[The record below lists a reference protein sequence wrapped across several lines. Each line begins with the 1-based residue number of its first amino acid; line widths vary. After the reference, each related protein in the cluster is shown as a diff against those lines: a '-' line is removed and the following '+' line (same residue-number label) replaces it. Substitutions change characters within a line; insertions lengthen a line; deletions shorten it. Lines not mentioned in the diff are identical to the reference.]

1 MMSDTT
7 KRLGSLVSNVRRG
20 REFDFK
26 VDRAMACYQQCVKR
40 VDHTI
45 SQLKKRLAV
54 QEQQQVLELER
65 RRREEAEE
73 IARQRVEEKRLEKEK
88 QQPLKKAILLKP
100 TNGFTNLGKEVLV
113 EAADGAKYSG
123 IFTACSPEFDIGLRH
138 AYEITT
144 GNMANLL
151 PKKEEMTT
159 KMLFKFSDIVAMSAL
174 MSEEKVIR
182 GFATDRDYHIKQQN
196 GRLGDEEHELHE
208 WSGDEDGED
217 IEAIEHMPDQRQRYQ
232 RNNGWNVEEMF
243 NTNSQMGVQSTY
255 EEDLRQYT
263 TAFTKKSE
271 SNGSSSLE
279 GHEERHIEDR
289 RRADQIA
296 REIESSQQS
305 KFNARLENDDDERD
319 LDKPTTEDDFE
330 MQSKRGGG
338 VGGPRGGY
346 NMRGQR
352 NGAGGPPMGN
362 RRTTEI
368 KAVKPPFFTWSV
380 STANCGGATSP
391 TLRRPVTVTVRY
403 PSHTHANSPGVRGIG
418 PMRYDPRGGRPSAQE
433 LQDSFNEG
441 NPRRD
446 PSQGQSPRTYENKT
460 QSQSSKILLEPRSSA
475 SPRGTPTD
483 GAKAQPGAAARRADG
498 LRGWNQEFNN
508 NYRPEGKTDTP
519 RDSPARTVPAVPS
532 SNAWARG
539 PPTSVTNVHNSQ
551 QATPTPAS
559 PSHAAG
565 TSAAEPMPSSNNDR
579 PSGASP
585 AADPTPQPAEGP
597 PTTAA
602 TSATAAAAA
611 AQQPTVTQTAS
622 HETTPD
628 STATANTTTEKEE
641 GTKKFT
647 FNVNAPAFKPRSA
660 TSQLQQTQQVG
671 PPPGGP
677 PQAMMGAMPM
687 MPAGVPIQTAMPPP
701 GMLPAMQTGQPPVL
715 VQWQGAPSQQYQMP
729 GGYQYVVA
737 GGQPVSMMPS
747 QPIAMGGPRPVMVPH
762 TAAQWQPH
770 VMQVGQGMVPYAY
783 QSFSV
788 QGGGQGGGG
797 GVPPPPPQGGFSG
810 PQAPPPQ
817 MMAGTPQGA
826 APPPGIYPQRFVPAQ
841 GYVLPQAGVQ
851 GQTRFPTPQQTPHQG
866 MEAAHFQGWP
876 YERAGAR
883 ATSHRRERVASCG
896 GGAQLVFQLVTC
908 DAGGRGG
915 SPGQQAAAAAA
926 MQQSV
931 GPPPPQQFMTPA
943 SAAPPP
949 HFYAA
954 QPVYGMYSTPTGQG
968 MVVYGGPGGVPM
980 AVPPSHHEASMMQQ
994 AHPQQ
999 QQQQQQQGGGGV
1011 PPPHQQYAMS
1021 HDGYGNYV
1029 QGAPP
1034 PPQQQQQQQAPPPNP
1049 PSTAPPQQQ

>member
-1 MMSDTT
+1 M
-7 KRLGSLVSNVRRG
+7 
-20 REFDFK
+20 
-26 VDRAMACYQQCVKR
+26 
-40 VDHTI
+40 
-45 SQLKKRLAV
+45 
-54 QEQQQVLELER
+54 
-65 RRREEAEE
+65 
-73 IARQRVEEKRLEKEK
+73 
-88 QQPLKKAILLKP
+88 
-100 TNGFTNLGKEVLV
+100 GKEVLV

-263 TAFTKKSE
+263 TAPVEGSE
-271 SNGSSSLE
+271 
-279 GHEERHIEDR
+279 EDR

-368 KAVKPPFFTWSV
+368 K
-380 STANCGGATSP
+380 G
-391 TLRRPVTVTVRY
+391 RPVTVTVRY

-433 LQDSFNEG
+433 LQDSFNEFSLNKEG

-747 QPIAMGGPRPVMVPH
+747 QPIAMGGPRPGGPPAVAFQQGGRRQVMVPH

-866 MEAAHFQGWP
+866 MEAAHFQ
-876 YERAGAR
+876 AQGAPGS
-883 ATSHRRERVASCG
+883 AAASTG
-896 GGAQLVFQLVTC
+896 PNSQPPTPGPSPAQ
-908 DAGGRGG
+908 GGRGG

-1029 QGAPP
+1029 QATPFYQQPPPNQMSRQNSAPQAIYQQGPGAPP